1 MNIWYTTHHYN
12 IAFVWGIDR
21 RNPVYFLCK
30 KKFSFLSVEL
40 SSTLLFRKG
49 YLFTFPKL
57 INLDFSVVSLLKF
70 LQRAKKLIVIFLAKN
85 MKPSSGSL
93 SEDNETDWQSNR
105 CLVYLLHRYFR
116 YLVTEHSA
124 KEYWKTIINGQFDIP
139 FSWPS

>member
-1 MNIWYTTHHYN
+1 M
-12 IAFVWGIDR
+12 
-21 RNPVYFLCK
+21 RNRSEKYGLFFMQ

-93 SEDNETDWQSNR
+93 SEDNETD
-105 CLVYLLHRYFR
+105 
-116 YLVTEHSA
+116 
-124 KEYWKTIINGQFDIP
+124 
-139 FSWPS
+139 